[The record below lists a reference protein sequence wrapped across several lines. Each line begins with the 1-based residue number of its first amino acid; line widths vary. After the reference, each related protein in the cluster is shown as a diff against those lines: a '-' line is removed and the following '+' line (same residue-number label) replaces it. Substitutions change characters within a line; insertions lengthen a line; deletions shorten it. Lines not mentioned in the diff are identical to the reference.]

1 MQSVEVQ
8 ARTVDEAVRIALQR
22 LGRSYE
28 EVDVEVLRPGTPGVL
43 GIGAEDALVRVTTRP
58 SAVRPPM
65 PAPPQPYYPGP
76 VGQPQVYRP
85 QGQPPI
91 GQPIPNARLGQ
102 PIGQPIPPAIP
113 NPNPMGVPLGAPPP
127 VSGTVPGAAAR
138 GAARAFDANELAN
151 LGREVV
157 TNLLRR
163 MRIQARPQVE
173 FMPPE
178 PDENGEEDNQSPLV
192 TINLIGS
199 DLGVL
204 IGRRGEALTDLQ
216 YVFNLI
222 MNKKT
227 RTWGRVMIDVEG
239 YRTRRKASLVSLAH
253 RMADQVMATRQSI
266 TLEPMPAHE
275 RRLVHIALL
284 DHPYIRSESFGEGEE
299 RKVTIFAK

>member
-8 ARTVDEAVRIALQR
+8 GRTVDEAVRLALTQ

-28 EVDVEVLRPGTPGVL
+28 EVDVEVMRPGTPGVL
-43 GIGAEDALVRVTTRP
+43 GVGAENALVRVTIRA
-58 SAVRPPM
+58 SAMRPPVS
-65 PAPPQPYYPGP
+65 PIPPVQPIAPQPYYPGM
-76 VGQPQVYRP
+76 VQ
-85 QGQPPI
+85 QPPPI
-91 GQPIPNARLGQ
+91 VPPIPNAR
-102 PIGQPIPPAIP
+102 PQPIPPIVPPIP
-113 NPNPMGVPLGAPPP
+113 NAPLPNGPVMGVPLVDQARPP
-127 VSGTVPGAAAR
+127 
-138 GAARAFDANELAN
+138 ARAFDANELAN
-151 LGREVV
+151 LGRDVV

-163 MRIQARPQVE
+163 MRIQARPQIE
-173 FMPPE
+173 FLPPE
-178 PDENGEEDNQSPLV
+178 PDENGEEDNQSPV
-192 TINLIGS
+192 VVINLLGN

-227 RTWGRVMIDVEG
+227 RTWGKVMIDVEG
-239 YRTRRKASLVSLAH
+239 YRTRRKANLVNLAH
-253 RMADQVMATRQSI
+253 RMAEQVLATRQPI

-299 RKVTIFAK
+299 RKVTIFPK

>member
-8 ARTVDEAVRIALQR
+8 GRTVDEAVRNALSR

-43 GIGAEDALVRVTTRP
+43 GVGAEDALVRVTVR
-58 SAVRPPM
+58 SANTLRQPIPTQ
-65 PAPPQPYYPGP
+65 PQAYYPGTQAIPP
-76 VGQPQVYRP
+76 V
-85 QGQPPI
+85 
-91 GQPIPNARLGQ
+91 GQPIPNARPQ
-102 PIGQPIPPAIP
+102 AIPPVGQPIPNAIP
-113 NPNPMGVPLGAPPP
+113 QNGAPLGIPLVGGIPSVNAN
-127 VSGTVPGAAAR
+127 
-138 GAARAFDANELAN
+138 AARASVANRAFDPNELAN
-151 LGREVV
+151 LGREVI
-157 TNLLRR
+157 TNILRR

-173 FMPPE
+173 FLPPE
-178 PDENGEEDNQSPLV
+178 PDENGEEDTQSPVV
-192 TINLIGS
+192 TINLVGN

-227 RTWGRVMIDVEG
+227 RTWGRVMLDVEG
-239 YRTRRKASLVSLAH
+239 YRTRRKANLVNLAH
-253 RMADQVMATRQSI
+253 RMADQVMATRQPI
-266 TLEPMPAHE
+266 TLEPMPAYE

-299 RKVTIFAK
+299 RKVTIFPK

>member
-58 SAVRPPM
+58 SVVRPPM
-65 PAPPQPYYPGP
+65 PAQPFYPGP
-76 VGQPQVYRP
+76 NPVGQGQVYRP
-85 QGQPPI
+85 QGQPPV
-91 GQPIPNARLGQ
+91 GQPIPNARPGG
-102 PIGQPIPPAIP
+102 PIGQPIPPAMP
-113 NPNPMGVPLGAPPP
+113 NVAPVGVPLGAPPP
-127 VSGTVPGAAAR
+127 GGAAPVAQPR
-138 GAARAFDANELAN
+138 GATRAFDANELAN
-151 LGREVV
+151 IGREVV

-163 MRIQARPQVE
+163 MRIQARPQIE

-192 TINLIGS
+192 TINLIGG

-222 MNKKT
+222 LNKKT

-239 YRTRRKASLVSLAH
+239 YRTRRKANLVNLAH

-299 RKVTIFAK
+299 RKVTIFPK

>member
-22 LGRSYE
+22 LGRSFE

-43 GIGAEDALVRVTTRP
+43 GVGAEDALVRVTTRP
-58 SAVRPPM
+58 SAVRPPI
-65 PAPPQPYYPGP
+65 AAPQPYYPGP

-85 QGQPPI
+85 QGQPPM
-91 GQPIPNARLGQ
+91 GQPIPNARPGA
-102 PIGQPIPPAIP
+102 PIGQPIPPA
-113 NPNPMGVPLGAPPP
+113 NPNAAPIGVPLGQPIP
-127 VSGTVPGAAAR
+127 VQGAMPR
-138 GAARAFDANELAN
+138 PAARAFDADELAN
-151 LGREVV
+151 IGREVV

-163 MRIQARPQVE
+163 MRIQARPRIE
-173 FMPPE
+173 FMQPE

-192 TINLIGS
+192 TINLEGN

-239 YRTRRKASLVSLAH
+239 YRTRRKANLVNLAH
-253 RMADQVMATRQSI
+253 RMADQVMATRQPI

-299 RKVTIFAK
+299 RKVTIFPK

>member
-1 MQSVEVQ
+1 
-8 ARTVDEAVRIALQR
+8 
-22 LGRSYE
+22 
-28 EVDVEVLRPGTPGVL
+28 
-43 GIGAEDALVRVTTRP
+43 
-58 SAVRPPM
+58 
-65 PAPPQPYYPGP
+65 
-76 VGQPQVYRP
+76 
-85 QGQPPI
+85 
-91 GQPIPNARLGQ
+91 
-102 PIGQPIPPAIP
+102 
-113 NPNPMGVPLGAPPP
+113 VPLGAP
-127 VSGTVPGAAAR
+127 VPTAMPR
-138 GAARAFDANELAN
+138 GAGRAFDANELAN
-151 LGREVV
+151 IGREVV

-192 TINLIGS
+192 TINLLGN

-239 YRTRRKASLVSLAH
+239 YRTRRKANLVNLAH
-253 RMADQVMATRQSI
+253 RMADQVMATRQPI
-266 TLEPMPAHE
+266 TLEPMPAYE

-299 RKVTIFAK
+299 RKVTIFPK

>member
-22 LGRSYE
+22 LGRTYE

-43 GIGAEDALVRVTTRP
+43 GVGAEDALVRVTTRP
-58 SAVRPPM
+58 SAVRPPV
-65 PAPPQPYYPGP
+65 PQQQPYYPGP
-76 VGQPQVYRP
+76 VGQPQAYRP
-85 QGQPPI
+85 QGQPPM
-91 GQPIPNARLGQ
+91 GQPIPNARPGQ
-102 PIGQPIPPAIP
+102 PVGQPIPNAVP
-113 NPNPMGVPLGAPPP
+113 NGTPIGVPLNQ
-127 VSGTVPGAAAR
+127 PGSR
-138 GAARAFDANELAN
+138 PAARAFDAEELAN
-151 LGREVV
+151 IGREVV

-163 MRIQARPQVE
+163 MRMQARPRIE

-192 TINLIGS
+192 TINLEGG

-239 YRTRRKASLVSLAH
+239 YRTRRKANLVNLAH
-253 RMADQVMATRQSI
+253 RMADQVMATRQPI

-299 RKVTIFAK
+299 RKVTIFPK

>member
-8 ARTVDEAVRIALQR
+8 GRTVDEAVRIALQR

-43 GIGAEDALVRVTTRP
+43 GVGAEDALVRVTTRP
-58 SAVRPPM
+58 SAARPPIGS
-65 PAPPQPYYPGP
+65 QPYYPGPGP

-85 QGQPPI
+85 QGQPPL
-91 GQPIPNARLGQ
+91 GQPIPNARPGQ
-102 PIGQPIPPAIP
+102 PIGQPIPNAAP
-113 NPNPMGVPLGAPPP
+113 NGAPLGVPLGQTIPRP
-127 VSGTVPGAAAR
+127 
-138 GAARAFDANELAN
+138 AARAFDAEELASI
-151 LGREVV
+151 GREVV

-163 MRIQARPQVE
+163 MRIQARPRIE
-173 FMPPE
+173 YMPPE

-192 TINLIGS
+192 TINLEGN

-216 YVFNLI
+216 YIFNLI

-239 YRTRRKASLVSLAH
+239 YRTRRKANLVNLAH
-253 RMADQVMATRQSI
+253 RMADQVMATRQPI

-299 RKVTIFAK
+299 RKVTIFPK

>member
-58 SAVRPPM
+58 GVVRPVPPPV
-65 PAPPQPYYPGP
+65 PAQPYYPGP
-76 VGQPQVYRP
+76 AAQAQVYRP

-91 GQPIPNARLGQ
+91 GQPIPNARPGGV
-102 PIGQPIPPAIP
+102 IGQPIPPA
-113 NPNPMGVPLGAPPP
+113 NPQGVPVGVPLGAP
-127 VSGTVPGAAAR
+127 VPTAMPR
-138 GAARAFDANELAN
+138 GAGRAFDANELAN
-151 LGREVV
+151 IGREVV

-192 TINLIGS
+192 TINLLGN

-239 YRTRRKASLVSLAH
+239 YRTRRKANLVNLAH
-253 RMADQVMATRQSI
+253 RMADQVMATRQPI
-266 TLEPMPAHE
+266 TLEPMPAYE

-299 RKVTIFAK
+299 RKVTIFPK

>member
-1 MQSVEVQ
+1 M
-8 ARTVDEAVRIALQR
+8 
-22 LGRSYE
+22 G
-28 EVDVEVLRPGTPGVL
+28 
-43 GIGAEDALVRVTTRP
+43 
-58 SAVRPPM
+58 
-65 PAPPQPYYPGP
+65 PQPYYPGP
-76 VGQPQVYRP
+76 VGQPQAYRP

-91 GQPIPNARLGQ
+91 GQPIPNARPGQ
-102 PIGQPIPPAIP
+102 PIGQPIPNA
-113 NPNPMGVPLGAPPP
+113 NPNGAPIGVPLGQPMPRP
-127 VSGTVPGAAAR
+127 
-138 GAARAFDANELAN
+138 AARAFDAEELASI
-151 LGREVV
+151 GREVV

-163 MRIQARPQVE
+163 MRIQARPRIE
-173 FMPPE
+173 YMPPE

-192 TINLIGS
+192 TINLEGN

-216 YVFNLI
+216 YIFNLI

-239 YRTRRKASLVSLAH
+239 YRTRRKANLVNLAH
-253 RMADQVMATRQSI
+253 RMADQVMATRQPI

-299 RKVTIFAK
+299 RKVTIFPK

>member
-58 SAVRPPM
+58 GAVRPTI
-65 PAPPQPYYPGP
+65 PAQPYYPGP
-76 VGQPQVYRP
+76 AVQNQGYRP

-91 GQPIPNARLGQ
+91 GQPIPNARPVQ

-113 NPNPMGVPLGAPPP
+113 NGTPIGVPLGAP
-127 VSGTVPGAAAR
+127 VPAAIAR
-138 GAARAFDANELAN
+138 GAGNARAFDANELAN
-151 LGREVV
+151 IGREVV

-192 TINLIGS
+192 TINLIGG

-239 YRTRRKASLVSLAH
+239 YRTRRKANLVNLAH
-253 RMADQVMATRQSI
+253 RMADQVMATRQPI

-284 DHPYIRSESFGEGEE
+284 DHPYIRSESFGEGDE
-299 RKVTIFAK
+299 RKVTIFPK

>member
-65 PAPPQPYYPGP
+65 PAQPFYPGP
-76 VGQPQVYRP
+76 NPVGQGQVYRP
-85 QGQPPI
+85 QGQPPV
-91 GQPIPNARLGQ
+91 GQLIPNARPGG
-102 PIGQPIPPAIP
+102 PIGQPIPPAMP
-113 NPNPMGVPLGAPPP
+113 NVAPVGVPLEAPPP
-127 VSGTVPGAAAR
+127 SGAVPVAQPR
-138 GAARAFDANELAN
+138 GATRAFDANELAN
-151 LGREVV
+151 IGREVV

-163 MRIQARPQVE
+163 MRIQARPQIE

-192 TINLIGS
+192 TINLIGG

-222 MNKKT
+222 LNKKT

-239 YRTRRKASLVSLAH
+239 YRTRRKANLVNLAH

-299 RKVTIFAK
+299 RKVTIFPK

>member
-1 MQSVEVQ
+1 M
-8 ARTVDEAVRIALQR
+8 
-22 LGRSYE
+22 
-28 EVDVEVLRPGTPGVL
+28 EVLRPGTPGVL
-43 GIGAEDALVRVTTRP
+43 GVGAEDALVRVTTRP

-65 PAPPQPYYPGP
+65 GPQPQPYYPGP
-76 VGQPQVYRP
+76 VAQPQAYRP
-85 QGQPPI
+85 QGQPPMGQPIPNARPIQPI
-91 GQPIPNARLGQ
+91 GQPIPNATPNVA
-102 PIGQPIPPAIP
+102 PI
-113 NPNPMGVPLGAPPP
+113 GVPLGQPL
-127 VSGTVPGAAAR
+127 AR
-138 GAARAFDANELAN
+138 PAARAFDAEELAN
-151 LGREVV
+151 IGREVV

-163 MRIQARPQVE
+163 MRIQARPRIE

-192 TINLIGS
+192 TINLEGN

-204 IGRRGEALTDLQ
+204 IGRRGEALTDMQ
-216 YVFNLI
+216 YIFNLI

-239 YRTRRKASLVSLAH
+239 YRTRRKANLVNLAH
-253 RMADQVMATRQSI
+253 RMADQVMATRQPI

-299 RKVTIFAK
+299 RKVTIFPK